1 MPERRGALRTLEG
14 VFLAAFSGICFGSM
28 GVAAQVLF
36 TRFGFRPQDLVSI
49 RLIGAG
55 AIMLALEA
63 LFSRRGLLRPL
74 FSDLRNLRDIAI
86 LGAGFVLIQLT
97 FFLSIDAAN
106 AGTASL
112 MVGFVPL
119 FVILWLAAREKRLL
133 RAREVLCLALA
144 MAGVALLVSKGR
156 LSTLDFSVSG
166 VAWGI
171 VSAGFGAFCTLQP
184 GSVIRRTGVRFAVGW
199 AMTLGG
205 AADLLFTSPFSSGA
219 RWTLESAGLYAFIVI
234 FGTVLAFGCYLKSTS
249 YVPAS
254 VTSLLS
260 SFEPLT
266 AVILTVTLLGVPF
279 SAPEAAGAAM
289 VIANMVILA
298 LPRKASGGEG

>member
-1 MPERRGALRTLEG
+1 MPERRTALRTLEG

-55 AIMLALEA
+55 ALMLALEA

-74 FSDLRNLRDIAI
+74 FSDLRNLRDIAV

-119 FVILWLAAREKRLL
+119 
-133 RAREVLCLALA
+133 
-144 MAGVALLVSKGR
+144 
-156 LSTLDFSVSG
+156 
-166 VAWGI
+166 
-171 VSAGFGAFCTLQP
+171 
-184 GSVIRRTGVRFAVGW
+184 
-199 AMTLGG
+199 
-205 AADLLFTSPFSSGA
+205 
-219 RWTLESAGLYAFIVI
+219 
-234 FGTVLAFGCYLKSTS
+234 
-249 YVPAS
+249 
-254 VTSLLS
+254 
-260 SFEPLT
+260 
-266 AVILTVTLLGVPF
+266 
-279 SAPEAAGAAM
+279 
-289 VIANMVILA
+289 
-298 LPRKASGGEG
+298 

>member
-1 MPERRGALRTLEG
+1 
-14 VFLAAFSGICFGSM
+14 
-28 GVAAQVLF
+28 
-36 TRFGFRPQDLVSI
+36 
-49 RLIGAG
+49 
-55 AIMLALEA
+55 
-63 LFSRRGLLRPL
+63 
-74 FSDLRNLRDIAI
+74 
-86 LGAGFVLIQLT
+86 
-97 FFLSIDAAN
+97 
-106 AGTASL
+106 
-112 MVGFVPL
+112 
-119 FVILWLAAREKRLL
+119 
-133 RAREVLCLALA
+133 VLCLALA

-156 LSTLDFSVSG
+156 LSSLDFSVSG

-199 AMTLGG
+199 AMALGG
-205 AADLLFTSPFSSGA
+205 AADLLFTSPFAGGA
-219 RWTLESAGLYAFIVI
+219 RWTWESAGLYAFIVI

-298 LPRKASGGEG
+298 LPRKGPGGPG